1 MSGYNNNEA
10 YGTTGTT
17 GGLGSNPTGTNP
29 YGTSNTASGLD
40 SDVRRDD
47 NYNSSTAGPHKSDMM
62 NKLDPRVDSDNS
74 KAYDNNS
81 SRSTG
86 TSTGGYG
93 TSGNNSLGATGQSGL
108 GGSSTDYGSSTTS
121 SEPVH
126 KSNMMNKIDPRV
138 DSDNSKAYG
147 NTSSGLASNTNSS
160 TGFGSS
166 SGPHQTG
173 TANALDPNVNASY
186 GNTSS
191 SGLGSSTAYDSTNS
205 GASTTGAGFGGNS
218 ALPDSHGSSDIRGNT
233 ATTSGGL
240 GSSSAYGST
249 NSGHHS
255 SNLANKADPM
265 IDSDN
270 DRLRGPDSYGSSDIR
285 GNTATT
291 SGGLGSSSAYGS
303 TNSGPHSSNVAN
315 KADPRVDSD
324 NDRLRGP
331 DSARD
336 HYGSTGTGS
345 TTGVGGAGL
354 GSSTGTYG
362 SGTTSGPG

>member
-1 MSGYNNNEA
+1 
-10 YGTTGTT
+10 
-17 GGLGSNPTGTNP
+17 
-29 YGTSNTASGLD
+29 
-40 SDVRRDD
+40 
-47 NYNSSTAGPHKSDMM
+47 MM

-218 ALPDSHGSSDIRGNT
+218 ALPDSHGVSLEHRTKSKT
-233 ATTSGGL
+233 
-240 GSSSAYGST
+240 
-249 NSGHHS
+249 
-255 SNLANKADPM
+255 KQE
-265 IDSDN
+265 
-270 DRLRGPDSYGSSDIR
+270 
-285 GNTATT
+285 
-291 SGGLGSSSAYGS
+291 
-303 TNSGPHSSNVAN
+303 SNV
-315 KADPRVDSD
+315 KAVFRHQGQHRHHFR
-324 NDRLRGP
+324 RLGFFLCIRFNELRP
-331 DSARD
+331 PL
-336 HYGSTGTGS
+336 
-345 TTGVGGAGL
+345 V
-354 GSSTGTYG
+354 
-362 SGTTSGPG
+362 